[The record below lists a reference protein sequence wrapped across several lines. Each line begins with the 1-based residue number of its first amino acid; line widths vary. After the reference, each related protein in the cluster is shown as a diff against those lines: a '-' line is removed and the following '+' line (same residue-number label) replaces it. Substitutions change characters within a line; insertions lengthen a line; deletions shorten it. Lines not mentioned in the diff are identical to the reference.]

1 MLLGVGFGRLKVSN
15 YIPAASGV
23 FSAGCPIL
31 SPFSNRGWAPATAKL
46 MPDARRLTTTPWDK
60 PLSIIPEPLPLRC
73 KLQLLR
79 YRPGLASG
87 V

>member
-1 MLLGVGFGRLKVSN
+1 MSN
-15 YIPAASGV
+15 YIPAAERRLWRQM
-23 FSAGCPIL
+23 PIL
-31 SPFSNRGWAPATAKL
+31 SPFSDKGWAPATAKL

-60 PLSIIPEPLPLRC
+60 PLSLIPEPLPLGC